1 MLDRRRRI
9 PRRGIAGESE
19 SGVTVLGLDCGL
31 AVEVHQGTRNPL
43 GLRSGLDR
51 GSGGLCDGA
60 GGCAWRSIAGVSSR
74 GLWGALLTKV
84 ASAEGRGGCCV
95 AHRGSNR
102 GMA

>member
-19 SGVTVLGLDCGL
+19 TRATVLGLDCGL

-51 GSGGLCDGA
+51 GSGGVCDGA

-74 GLWGALLTKV
+74 RLWGALLTKV
-84 ASAEGRGGCCV
+84 ASAEGKGGCCV

-102 GMA
+102 

>member
-43 GLRSGLDR
+43 GRLAW
-51 GSGGLCDGA
+51 SGGRFCGVRHGA
-60 GGCAWRSIAGVSSR
+60 GRR
-74 GLWGALLTKV
+74 
-84 ASAEGRGGCCV
+84 
-95 AHRGSNR
+95 
-102 GMA
+102 